1 MHAVPAFGQKETG
14 GKTMLNEEE
23 KREVNR
29 ALQRIIK
36 ECESVRDCSACEFYT
51 AFGDSNCKLAG
62 FPIKWDKFF
71 R

>member
-1 MHAVPAFGQKETG
+1 
-14 GKTMLNEEE
+14 MLNEEE

-29 ALQRIIK
+29 AVQRIIE

-62 FPIKWDKFF
+62 FPVKWDKFF